1 MTSRLNSF
9 MRTGKLIAFN
19 GPGKNLEVKTELV
32 RKLLPGEI
40 LVKNQ
45 FTTICGSDLH
55 TYVGVRTEPCPVV
68 LGHEIVGTI
77 VEIERQHS
85 GKDYNGEQ
93 LDRGDSITWTIF
105 SSDPSSFLAKE
116 GIPQKGENL
125 FKYGH
130 AQITD
135 RECFHGGLAE
145 YCILKPGTGILK
157 LPRELPIQVAATVN
171 CSIST
176 VAGAIRLAG
185 DLKDKKVVI
194 FGAGM
199 LGITCAAMCRIKGA
213 KWVAVVDIS
222 SDRLAKAMAF
232 GADETF
238 DMSAGNLGESVGK
251 KFPQNGVDVV
261 FDMSG
266 SADAMETGVELL
278 GVGGKAIWVGAVFNT
293 RKVQLDPENLIRKLI
308 TIRGLHNYNFEDFVE
323 GLNFLKGNWKRFPF
337 ESVVEKEFS
346 LEDAE
351 KAFEYALKYK
361 PLRIGIRIN

>member
-1 MTSRLNSF
+1 MK
-9 MRTGKLIAFN
+9 TGKLIAFN
-19 GPGKNLEVKTELV
+19 GPGKTLEIRTEVV
-32 RKLLPGEI
+32 RELLPGEI

-55 TYVGVRTEPCPVV
+55 TYAGVRKEPCPVV

-77 VEIERQHS
+77 VEIESHHS
-85 GKDYNGEQ
+85 GRDYTSEK
-93 LDRGDSITWTIF
+93 LETGDLVTWTIF
-105 SSDPSSFLAKE
+105 SSDPTSSRALE

-130 AQITD
+130 AQIT
-135 RECFHGGLAE
+135 ENEHFHGGLAE

-157 LPRELPIQVAATVN
+157 LPTDLPPQVAATVN

-185 DLKDKKVVI
+185 NLRDKKVVI

-199 LGITCAAMCRIKGA
+199 LGITCAAMCRIKSA

-222 SDRLAKAMAF
+222 SERLTKAMSF

-238 DMSAGNLGESVGK
+238 NSNVSDLVEEIGN
-251 KFPQNGVDVV
+251 KFPKNGVDVV

-266 SADAMETGVELL
+266 SPEAMETGLELL
-278 GVGGKAIWVGAVFNT
+278 GVGGKAIWVGAVFGT
-293 RKVQLDPENLIRKLI
+293 RKVQLNPENLIRKLI
-308 TIRGLHNYNFEDFVE
+308 TIRGLHNYNFEDFVS
-323 GLNFLKGNWKRFPF
+323 GLNFIKRYWKRFPF
-337 ESVVEKEFS
+337 ESVVEKEFD

-351 KAFEYALKYK
+351 AAFEFALENK
-361 PLRIGIRIN
+361 PLRVGIRINPK

>member
-1 MTSRLNSF
+1 

-19 GPGKNLEVKTELV
+19 GPGKSLEIRTELV

-55 TYVGVRTEPCPVV
+55 TYTGLRKEPCPVV

-85 GKDYNGEQ
+85 GRDYNSEK
-93 LDRGDSITWTIF
+93 LEPGDLITWTIF
-105 SSDPSSFLAKE
+105 SSDPTSSLSRD
-116 GIPQKGENL
+116 GMPQKGDNL

-130 AQITD
+130 AQITE
-135 RECFHGGLAE
+135 REHFHGGLAE
-145 YCILKPGTGILK
+145 YCILRPGTGILK
-157 LPRELPIQVAATVN
+157 LPKDLPPQVAATVN

-185 DLKDKKVVI
+185 NLRDKKVVI

-199 LGITCAAMCRIKGA
+199 LGITCAAMCRVKSA
-213 KWVAVVDIS
+213 KWVSVVDMDT
-222 SDRLAKAMAF
+222 DRLTKAMSF
-232 GADETF
+232 GADQTF
-238 DMSAGNLGESVGK
+238 NLNVCNLVEEIAT
-251 KFPQNGVDVV
+251 KFPTNGVDVV

-266 SADAMETGVELL
+266 SPEAMESGMELL
-278 GVGGKAIWVGAVFNT
+278 GIGGKAIWVGAVFGT
-293 RKVQLDPENLIRKLI
+293 RKVQVNPENLIRKLI
-308 TIRGLHNYNFEDFVE
+308 TIRGLHNYNFEDFVS
-323 GLNFLKGNWKRFPF
+323 GLNFIKRNWKRFPF
-337 ESVVEKEFS
+337 ESAVEKEFD

-351 KAFEYALKYK
+351 KAFDYALRNK
-361 PLRIGIRIN
+361 PLRVGIRIK